1 MTIDQL
7 IDKLNVFKENL
18 EDGGNIPLL
27 IVEHGFAQ
35 NAVQSYVRLLEDYDI
50 AFEQDLQLKDLVY
63 PEPGLESG
71 LVIGIIPKYV
81 TENS

>member
-18 EDGGNIPLL
+18 EDGGNTPLL

-71 LVIGIIPKYV
+71 LVIGIVPKYV